1 MAFTNIDNPELYFQ
15 VKLYA
20 GNAGAGTSNTQAI
33 TLDGSEDMSPDM
45 VYIKAR
51 DGVNNGE
58 IFDTVRGVYKYVSTN
73 SDGQENTAFTDNL
86 TAFNSDGFTLGVN
99 TGDDIND
106 TGKNYVAWCW
116 KESATAG
123 FDIVIYTGNGTA
135 GNTVSH
141 SLGVKPN
148 LIFTKKRSA
157 SASWGVYESK
167 SGAEYYMN
175 LDDTIGASDNA
186 TIWNDTEPTTSV
198 FSLGTH
204 AYTNTNTA
212 TYVAYLWR
220 SVQGFSKI
228 AGSYVGNGNADGP
241 MVYTGF
247 SPAYVVV
254 KNAGGDEAWNV
265 WNNKTPGYN
274 VANKNLQPNSNV
286 VEQTSSAGVKEID
299 FLSNGFKIRGSNT
312 ELNQS
317 GNTHIYMAFA
327 EAPFVNS
334 NGVPCTAR

>member
-1 MAFTNIDNPELYFQ
+1 MAYTTIDDPSAFFKCHLYTGTGSTNAQTFADTDTNMQ
-15 VKLYA
+15 
-20 GNAGAGTSNTQAI
+20 
-33 TLDGSEDMSPDM
+33 PDIVWIKSRSDAFNHM
-45 VYIKAR
+45 VYDA
-51 DGVNNGE
+51 
-58 IFDTVRGVYKYVSTN
+58 TRGVQKHIKPDSAAAEATDSN
-73 SDGQENTAFTDNL
+73 SL
-86 TAFNSDGFTLGVN
+86 TAFGSDGFTVGSN
-99 TGDDIND
+99 SDINNSSD
-106 TGKNYVAWCW
+106 TYVAWCW

-167 SGAEYYMN
+167 SGADYYMN

-228 AGSYVGNGNADGP
+228 AGSYVGNGNADGTF
-241 MVYTGF
+241 VYTGF
-247 SPAYVVV
+247 RPSYVICKNISGTGQWGIKTAKSQAYNGADVTLFA
-254 KNAGGDEAWNV
+254 NATGAESAFSD
-265 WNNKTPGYN
+265 NK
-274 VANKNLQPNSNV
+274 VDL
-286 VEQTSSAGVKEID
+286 
-299 FLSNGFKIRGSNT
+299 LSNGFKIRTASSDFNTSGSNY
-312 ELNQS
+312 
-317 GNTHIYMAFA
+317 IYMAFA